1 MRTLGYVTTIAL
13 AAAAVVLGLL
23 AVKALPDMRR
33 YLEMRKM

>member
-1 MRTLGYVTTIAL
+1 MRTLGYVAAITL

-23 AVKALPDMRR
+23 AVKSLPDARR

>member
-1 MRTLGYVTTIAL
+1 MRTLRYVTMITL

-23 AVKALPDMRR
+23 AVKSLPDARR